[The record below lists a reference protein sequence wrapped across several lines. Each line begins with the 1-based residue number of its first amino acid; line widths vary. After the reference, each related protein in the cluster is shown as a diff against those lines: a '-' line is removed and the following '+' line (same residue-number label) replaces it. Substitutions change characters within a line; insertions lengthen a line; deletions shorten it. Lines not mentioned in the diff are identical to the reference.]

1 VRSWTAPRVPSL
13 PGAGT
18 PPVLHDTATGSLR
31 SPRLVEGTA
40 SLYVCGIT
48 PYDATHLGHASTYLA
63 FDTLVR
69 AWTDA
74 GIDVAYAQNT
84 TDVDDPLLERAAATG
99 VDWRELAASQ
109 TDLFRSDM
117 EHLAVIPPTHYVA
130 VTDVVTD
137 VARAVTHLL
146 ESGAAYRVPTPDG
159 AVDDVYFD
167 VRAAERDT
175 SWHLG
180 LESRLDLDAMTR
192 FSAERGGDPSR
203 AGKRDPLDPLLWRGA
218 REGEPSWDSPVG
230 EGRPG
235 WHIECTVI
243 AAQTL
248 PAPISVNGGGSD
260 LVFPHHEMSAAHG
273 IALTGHRYAD
283 VFAHTGM
290 VAYSGEKMSKSLGNL
305 VKVSELVSGGA
316 DPRAIRL
323 AVAAHHYRSDWE
335 WFDDDLAAADDRLRR
350 WTTWARAAAVT
361 PVGVAGDS
369 EPAGDLPSALL
380 TRVRAALADD
390 LDTPSALDAVDQA
403 VASGA
408 PATRVDVDAVDALL
422 GVDLRR
428 AVDDRPDPDSMSPL
442 TD

>member
-1 VRSWTAPRVPSL
+1 VRSWASPVVPSL

-18 PPVLHDTATGSLR
+18 PPTLHDTATGALL
-31 SPRLVEGTA
+31 SPRIVGGTA

-74 GIDVAYAQNT
+74 GLEVAYAQNT
-84 TDVDDPLLERAAATG
+84 TDVDDPLLERANATG

-117 EHLAVIPPTHYVA
+117 EHLAVVPPTHYVA

-137 VARAVTHLL
+137 VARAVARLL
-146 ESGAAYRVPTPDG
+146 DSGVAYRVPTADG

-180 LESRLDLDAMTR
+180 LESRLDLETMTR

-218 REGEPSWDSPVG
+218 RVGEPSWDSPVG

-243 AAQTL
+243 AEQTL
-248 PAPISVNGGGSD
+248 PTPISVNGGGSD
-260 LVFPHHEMSAAHG
+260 LIFPHHEMSAAHG

-290 VAYSGEKMSKSLGNL
+290 VAYAGEKMSKSLGNL
-305 VKVSELVSGGA
+305 VKVSELVAGGA

-335 WFDDDLAAADDRLRR
+335 WFDDDLSAADERLLR
-350 WTTWARAAAVT
+350 WTTWARTATSVPGDT
-361 PVGVAGDS
+361 AGD
-369 EPAGDLPSALL
+369 EPSRSVPTALL
-380 TRVRAALADD
+380 TRLRAALADD
-390 LDTPSALDAVDQA
+390 LDTPSALAAVDQA
-403 VASGA
+403 AVSGA
-408 PATRVDVDAVDALL
+408 SATRVDVDAVDALL

-428 AVDDRPDPDSMSPL
+428 PGRD
-442 TD
+442 